1 MIIIHFTANERVAL
15 GINSRANTI
24 SAIPDNILI
33 SLAQVDK

>member
-1 MIIIHFTANERVAL
+1 MIIIPFTAIVRVTL
-15 GINSRANTI
+15 GINSSANTI